1 MAATTVLKLL
11 LEEQKNLSSTIADK
25 ESGSLEEKIVVD
37 SIENNNREDITPKS
51 NSLSNSTNL
60 LVQGTHISNTTEVS
74 VTTNVP
80 NKILLVTYTTRASA
94 ELAMAEGLSL
104 FDQGTKLNL
113 TWHNNNMT
121 NNNN

>member
-1 MAATTVLKLL
+1 MPEISTASSSQPPATTVLKLL
-11 LEEQKNLSSTIADK
+11 LEEQKNLSSPIADK

-37 SIENNNREDITPKS
+37 SIENNNREDITPKG

-80 NKILLVTYTTRASA
+80 NKILLVTYT
-94 ELAMAEGLSL
+94 
-104 FDQGTKLNL
+104 
-113 TWHNNNMT
+113 
-121 NNNN
+121 